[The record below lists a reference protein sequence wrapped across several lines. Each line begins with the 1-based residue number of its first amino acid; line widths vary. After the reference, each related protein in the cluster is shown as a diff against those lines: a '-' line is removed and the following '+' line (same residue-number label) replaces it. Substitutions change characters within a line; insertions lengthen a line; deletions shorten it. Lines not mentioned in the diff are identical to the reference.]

1 MFPNSIIFSM
11 AAAVVVVDVDV
22 AIVVTH
28 VVALVSLFPKWMVF
42 FILAGFV
49 SIPVLAAIMVFS
61 LSISFVVLVLEI
73 SQSNCSPYFLSLESA
88 SPYSHTRCLLFLLD
102 IAHYR
107 QPLLSSSLY
116 WYRTNH

>member
-49 SIPVLAAIMVFS
+49 SIPVLAAIMVFFF
-61 LSISFVVLVLEI
+61 LF
-73 SQSNCSPYFLSLESA
+73 YF
-88 SPYSHTRCLLFLLD
+88 F
-102 IAHYR
+102 IFII
-107 QPLLSSSLY
+107 
-116 WYRTNH
+116 